1 MTTTKNVILVIDTE
15 TVGLEGH
22 VYDMGWTIADKT
34 GAIIAERN
42 WLVQENF
49 TNAERMM
56 GAFYAGKTF
65 THYAPMLQAGTVTMR
80 PWAEILGAL
89 RADLLCYGVQ
99 TVAAYNAGFDMRVIA
114 QTHEDLTGAEFVEFD
129 GFQILDIWQFACETK
144 LSQKGYARIARELGW
159 VSPAGNIKTGAE
171 FAYRFVCGDYSF
183 IEDHTALSDAR
194 IETAILAECYRQ
206 KKAVPYGKINGA
218 PWRLVNPKA
227 GEDADI
233 HGSKV
238 AQATLAR

>member
-1 MTTTKNVILVIDTE
+1 MTISKNVILVIDTE

-22 VYDMGWTIADKT
+22 VYDMGWTITDKS
-34 GAIIAERN
+34 GEIVAERN

-49 TNAERMM
+49 TNPQRMM
-56 GAFYAGKTF
+56 GAFYAAKTF
-65 THYAPMLQAGTVTMR
+65 THYAPMLQAGTITMR

-99 TVAAYNAGFDMRVIA
+99 TVAAYNAGFDLRVIP

-129 GFQILDIWQFACETK
+129 GLEILDIWQFACETK
-144 LSQKGYARIARELGW
+144 LSQKGYARIAREMGW

-194 IETAILAECYRQ
+194 IETAILAECFRQ
-206 KKAVPYGKINGA
+206 KKRVPYGVMNA
-218 PWRLVNPKA
+218 SPWRIVNPQA
-227 GEDADI
+227 GDDADV

-238 AQATLAR
+238 RTVLN

>member
-1 MTTTKNVILVIDTE
+1 MTTAKNVILVIDTE
-15 TVGLEGH
+15 TVGLEGN
-22 VYDMGWTIADKT
+22 VYDMGWIITDKT
-34 GAIIAERN
+34 GAIVAERN

-49 TNAERMM
+49 TNPERMM
-56 GAFYAGKTF
+56 SAFYAGKTF
-65 THYAPMLQAGTVTMR
+65 THYAPMLQAGTITMR

-99 TVAAYNAGFDMRVIA
+99 TVAAYNAGFDLRVIP

-129 GFQILDIWQFACETK
+129 GLEILDIWQFACETK

-194 IETAILAECYRQ
+194 IETAILAECFRQ
-206 KKAVPYGKINGA
+206 KKRVPYGVMNA
-218 PWRLVNPKA
+218 SPWRIVNPQA
-227 GEDADI
+227 GDDAHI

-238 AQATLAR
+238 A

>member
-1 MTTTKNVILVIDTE
+1 MTTAKNVILVIDTE

-22 VYDMGWTIADKT
+22 VYDIGWTITDKT
-34 GAIIAERN
+34 GEIVAERN

-49 TNAERMM
+49 TNPKRMM

-65 THYAPMLQAGTVTMR
+65 THYAPMLQAGTISMR
-80 PWAEILGAL
+80 PWAEIIGAL

-99 TVAAYNAGFDMRVIA
+99 TVAAYNAGFDLRVIP

-129 GFQILDIWQFACETK
+129 GLQILDIWQFACETK

-194 IETAILAECYRQ
+194 IETAILAECFRQ
-206 KKAVPYGKINGA
+206 KKRVPYGVMNA
-218 PWRLVNPKA
+218 SPWRIVNPQA
-227 GEDADI
+227 GDDAHI

-238 AQATLAR
+238 A